1 MCADMFIDLDD
12 DPRPDPDPRG
22 DERTTL
28 VEFLRWQRGT
38 LELKCVDL
46 TPEQLAIRSV
56 DPSSMSLLGLIR
68 HMADVE
74 QGWFRQVMA
83 GQQVTAHFETDE
95 DREAAWEGAVPTQE
109 CVDEAWRLWREE
121 VAFAE
126 KFVDEAADLDVLSAK
141 DDAWR
146 GPMSLRWILVHMIEE
161 YARHNGHADFLRE
174 RIDGR
179 VGQ

>member
-1 MCADMFIDLDD
+1 
-12 DPRPDPDPRG
+12 
-22 DERTTL
+22 
-28 VEFLRWQRGT
+28 
-38 LELKCVDL
+38 
-46 TPEQLAIRSV
+46 
-56 DPSSMSLLGLIR
+56 
-68 HMADVE
+68 MADVE

-83 GQQVTAHFETDE
+83 GQKVTEHFESKENRD
-95 DREAAWEGAVPTQE
+95 AAWDDAVATQE

-126 KFVDEAADLDVLSAK
+126 KFVDEAADLDVVSAK

>member
-12 DPRPDPDPRG
+12 DPRPDPAPRA

-46 TPEQLAIRSV
+46 TPEQLATGTV
-56 DPSSMSLLGLIR
+56 EPSSMSLLGLIR

-74 QGWFRQVMA
+74 QGWFREVLA
-83 GQQVTAHFETDE
+83 GQQVTAHFETEANRD
-95 DREAAWEGAVPTQE
+95 AAWDDVVPTQD

-126 KFVDEAADLDVLSAK
+126 KFVDDAPDLEVVGK
-141 DDAWR
+141 DRWR
-146 GPMSLRWILVHMIEE
+146 DGVSLRWVLVHMIEE
-161 YARHNGHADFLRE
+161 YARHNGHADLLRE